1 MKTLK
6 RRRLERKTD
15 YKARLALLE
24 SGKPRLIL
32 RKTNRYMNAQIV
44 ESKNAH
50 DKIIFGV
57 TSADLIDKGWPIEH
71 RGRLKSLGAGYLTGL
86 LLGKEAKGKV
96 REAILDIG
104 MNRNIP
110 KSRLYA
116 VLKGV
121 IESGISI
128 PHDPS
133 VLPTDEMLEKNEI
146 TRPLIKKLK
155 EKII

>member
-24 SGKPRLIL
+24 SGKPRLVL
-32 RKTNRYMNAQIV
+32 RKTNRYINAQIV
-44 ESKNAH
+44 ETKNAQ

-57 TSADLIDKGWPIEH
+57 TSVDLIAKGWPIEQ
-71 RGRLKSLGAGYLTGL
+71 RGRLKSLSAGYLTGL
-86 LLGKEAKGKV
+86 LLGKGAKRKV
-96 REAILDIG
+96 KEAILDIG

-121 IESGISI
+121 LEAGIKV

-133 VLPTDEMLEKNEI
+133 VLPTDEMLEKNEN
-146 TRPLIKKLK
+146 TGPLIKKLK
-155 EKII
+155 EKI